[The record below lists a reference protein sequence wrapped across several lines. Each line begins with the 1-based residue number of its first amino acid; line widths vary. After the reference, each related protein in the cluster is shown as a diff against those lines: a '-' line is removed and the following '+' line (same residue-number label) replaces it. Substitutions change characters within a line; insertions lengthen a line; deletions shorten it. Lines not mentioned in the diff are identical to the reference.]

1 MSRSTYSSSPSTFG
15 GSFSTMQTGCLTG
28 GVKRSSGVNIL
39 SDVSENW
46 TKVRDDCSNDTDWMM
61 CGFVKG
67 SKTDITT
74 LSMGGGGVE
83 ALSKSLM
90 SDIPAF
96 GGFRLRSTGRFVT
109 FFHVGDHSTPA
120 LIKGRVCLYKQA
132 VFNVFQGSDCE
143 VSITPGFTTEHDVM
157 NQLRE
162 KISSLKNSSSNAS
175 HLHKET
181 TENSKRKVL
190 PTKFHTN
197 NSLPLNSKFQLE
209 TSSASD
215 VTPDVSRRIE
225 KMTDICQYPYE
236 TLRNITDSSLLP
248 PGVDPAHREL
258 SLNPQEFMHVFEI
271 DSASFFK
278 LPKWKQTQLK
288 KKVQLF

>member
-1 MSRSTYSSSPSTFG
+1 MSRSTCSTSPSTFG

-39 SDVSENW
+39 SDVTENW
-46 TKVRDDCSNDTDWMM
+46 SKVRDDGSPNTDWLM

-83 ALSKSLM
+83 ALSNSLS

-109 FFHVGDHSTPA
+109 FFHVGDDSTPA

-143 VSITPGFTTEHDVM
+143 VSVTPGVTTEHDVM
-157 NQLRE
+157 SQLRD
-162 KISSLKNSSSNAS
+162 KIPSIKHSSDSM
-175 HLHKET
+175 HRQKET
-181 TENSKRKVL
+181 TENVKRRVL
-190 PTKFHTN
+190 QTK
-197 NSLPLNSKFQLE
+197 SQSNSKLQLE
-209 TSSASD
+209 TSSTSHAITNLNS
-215 VTPDVSRRIE
+215 SLE
-225 KMTDICQYPYE
+225 KMADNCHYPYE
-236 TLRNITDSSLLP
+236 ALRNITDSSMLP

-258 SLNPQEFMHVFEI
+258 SLNPQEFIQVFEI
-271 DSASFFK
+271 DSLSFFK